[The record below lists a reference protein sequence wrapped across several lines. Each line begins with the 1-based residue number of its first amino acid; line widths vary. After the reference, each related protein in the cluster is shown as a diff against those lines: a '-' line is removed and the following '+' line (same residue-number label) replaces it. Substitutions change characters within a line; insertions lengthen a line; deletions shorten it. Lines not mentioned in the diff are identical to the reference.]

1 MGQIHAFCA
10 LSTSIEAETGGL
22 NSFNFQHTHKTTLEP
37 VLLKLA
43 LISQSKTYIKIYKLV
58 CHLAALENVNSVS
71 AKLQPAAVC
80 NSEPAPKIGSN
91 CSAAWSMLSNSFAGH
106 LARFSM
112 SSTLEPPKP
121 VADFGW
127 RLWAFHFFSM
137 HDKCIIEETGQCIDR
152 TN

>member
-22 NSFNFQHTHKTTLEP
+22 NSFNFQHTQKTTLEP

-43 LISQSKTYIKIYKLV
+43 LISQSKTYIIYKLV

-91 CSAAWSMLSNSFAGH
+91 CSAA
-106 LARFSM
+106 
-112 SSTLEPPKP
+112 
-121 VADFGW
+121 
-127 RLWAFHFFSM
+127 
-137 HDKCIIEETGQCIDR
+137 
-152 TN
+152 